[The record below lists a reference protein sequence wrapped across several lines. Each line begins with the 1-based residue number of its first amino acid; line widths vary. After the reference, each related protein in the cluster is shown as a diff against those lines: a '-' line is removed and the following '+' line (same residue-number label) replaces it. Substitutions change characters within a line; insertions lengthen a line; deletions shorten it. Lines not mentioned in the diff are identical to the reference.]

1 MAECPQCSRDIAECQ
16 CSTRLMPSQ
25 QTIAAIDEDFDD
37 ELKTSS
43 RIQGYKQIQLLGR
56 GASSAVFLAEQLSLS
71 KRVAIKRLYQT
82 LNSDTRAISRFEQEA
97 RALSNLKHPNLAE
110 VFDLGT
116 ADDGTLYIVME
127 YADGDNLKGLIT
139 KGVLEP
145 THVVQIAR
153 QLCDA
158 LAYAHENKI
167 VHRDLKPENIIL
179 VKDWQGNEQV
189 KLVDFGIA
197 KPTEQGGEIQRLTQ
211 TGELVGSPSYMSPEQ
226 IRGDQIDQR
235 TDIYS
240 LGCIMYEALTGRVP
254 FRGES
259 MMTTLTL
266 HLEQIPEPLTQV
278 NANLSAWGPLCDV
291 VKNCLE
297 KDKNKRIASAQSLK
311 SALDNL
317 TVPRQQGQ
325 TDKFRLLALV
335 FGVVL
340 TIIST
345 AIFLSEQRTL
355 LKSSTDG
362 NASKKAATISGT
374 APSNKT
380 LAPTMTPEGLK
391 NAISAE
397 NKIQQELAMKLARS
411 EVLYSSGFE
420 EKSLE
425 VYSQSLND
433 AFRTN
438 APAKTKLAI
447 STFLIETLDALNY
460 KQPQKDALYERLRPS
475 IDSVLNS
482 TTNELESLFG
492 AYFLYKYAS
501 SKCSEAE
508 ELYKNF
514 NTREKSKERLNEGI
528 ALFHEALTLAKRR
541 QDIDT
546 SGLLGRIYEAL
557 GTAYSGDRNFN
568 LARQSFKQSFDWLKS
583 SEGLTDDET
592 REVALQLTKATI
604 ALYRV
609 QHKQQKNSMETI
621 PVYLKTTKEALESS
635 IDAHKNSKLKDN
647 SDGLEELQNALKEL
661 NAQLPS

>member
-1 MAECPQCSRDIAECQ
+1 MDECPQCSKDTAECQ

-25 QTIAAIDEDFDD
+25 KETVEATADD
-37 ELKTSS
+37 ELKTAS

-82 LNSDTRAISRFEQEA
+82 LNTDTRAISRFEQEA

-127 YADGDNLKGLIT
+127 YADGPNLKSLIA

-145 THVVQIAR
+145 TRVVQIAR

-158 LAYAHENKI
+158 LAYAHDNEI

-179 VKDWQGNEQV
+179 VNDWQGNEQV

-197 KPTEQGGEIQRLTQ
+197 KPTAQGGEIQRLTQ

-259 MMTTLTL
+259 MMSTLAL
-266 HLEQIPEPLTQV
+266 HLEQTPEPITQV
-278 NANLSAWGPLCDV
+278 NANLSAWKPLCEV
-291 VKNCLE
+291 VTQCLE
-297 KDKNKRIASAQSLK
+297 KDKNRRIASAQSLK

-317 TVPRQQGQ
+317 TAPQPKGQ
-325 TDKFRLLALV
+325 TDTFRLLALV

-345 AIFLSEQRTL
+345 AIFLSDQKNL
-355 LKSSTDG
+355 LKSTPDG
-362 NASKKAATISGT
+362 KAALEVAPVSGT
-374 APSNKT
+374 APSNKKI
-380 LAPTMTPEGLK
+380 AANITPADLR
-391 NAISAE
+391 NATSDQ
-397 NKIQQELAMKLARS
+397 NKIQQELAMKLARA
-411 EVLYSSGFE
+411 EVLYYSGFE
-420 EKSLE
+420 AKSLA
-425 VYSQSLND
+425 VYSQSLDD
-433 AFRTN
+433 AFRAN
-438 APAKTKLAI
+438 ASAETKLAI
-447 STFLIETLDALNY
+447 STFLIDTLHEFNY
-460 KQPQKDALYERLRPS
+460 KPQQKDALYKRLRPS
-475 IDSVLNS
+475 INSVLKS
-482 TTNELESLFG
+482 TSNELESLFG

-501 SKCSEAE
+501 SKCSEAQ
-508 ELYKNF
+508 ELYKDYS
-514 NTREKSKERLNEGI
+514 TREQSKERLNEGI

-541 QDIDT
+541 QDIDS

-557 GTAYSGDRNFN
+557 GTAYSGDYNFN

-583 SEGLTDDET
+583 SEGLTDEET
-592 REVALQLTKATI
+592 REVALQLSKATI

-609 QHKQQKNSMETI
+609 QRKQQKHSTSAI
-621 PVYLKTTKEALESS
+621 PVYLKTTREALESI
-635 IDAHKNSKLKDN
+635 IDAHKTSKVQDN